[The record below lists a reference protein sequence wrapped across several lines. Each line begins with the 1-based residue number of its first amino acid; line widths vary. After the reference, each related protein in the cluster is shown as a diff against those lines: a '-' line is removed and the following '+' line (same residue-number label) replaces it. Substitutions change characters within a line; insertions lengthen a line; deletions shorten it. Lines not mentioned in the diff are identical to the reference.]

1 MDTTPRTRVTEL
13 ATAAGEGDARAS
25 EELFPL
31 VYDELRRLAR
41 ARMAGEP
48 AGHTLT
54 PTALVHEAY
63 LRLVDGPPSGWS
75 GRRHFFG
82 AAGRAMRRILVERA
96 RRVARERHG
105 GRLRRVTLDDGGAPR
120 TPPPEEVLAVTEA
133 LDRLAERDPEMAQVV
148 ELRYFAGLT
157 VEEVAE
163 LLETS
168 PRSVYRT
175 WSAAKAW
182 LRREIEGGS
191 RGD

>member
-1 MDTTPRTRVTEL
+1 MGTSTRSRVTEL
-13 ATAAGEGDARAS
+13 TLAAADGDARAG
-25 EELFPL
+25 EDLLPL

-41 ARMAGEP
+41 ARMAREP

-63 LRLVDGPPSGWS
+63 LRLVDGEAGGWN

-82 AAGRAMRRILVERA
+82 AAARAMRRILVERA

-105 GRLRRVTLDDGGAPR
+105 GRLRRVTLEDGR
-120 TPPPEEVLAVTEA
+120 TPHAPPPEEVLAVTEA
-133 LDRLAERDPEMAQVV
+133 LDRLAERDAEMAQVV

-163 LLETS
+163 LLGTS
-168 PRSVYRT
+168 TRSVYRT

-191 RGD
+191 RGE